1 MVRNL
6 VGPPATAEDF
16 FDREDEQR
24 EIWELLEHDHLLL
37 LAPRRVGKTSLL
49 RRIQETAEER
59 GVHAVYLSA
68 AEADDE
74 VRFVDRLLA
83 AVGENDAG
91 ARALRQLRK
100 SPVGRFLGRV
110 KGIGV
115 AGFRLELD
123 PAGHEWLAIGETLA
137 ETLDHQDDR
146 WLVLVD
152 ELPLFVLALLR
163 LDPSAGR
170 ARKFLGWFRSVRQR
184 ADLGSGP
191 RWMLAGSI
199 GLDTVAARWN
209 LGDTINDL
217 HVFHLGAF
225 SAAAADG
232 LLRELSATHELPLP
246 DEVRSH
252 LIRRVG
258 WLIPY
263 HLQVLFSRLRH
274 LCRENGCTA
283 TVAMVDTAFE
293 DLLSPAHK
301 AYFDYWRQRLY
312 EELGTSDADAALALL
327 AAAARDERGASRNVL
342 EQSLP
347 GAPSDSAPRSAK
359 ARYLLDVLE
368 GDGYLV
374 SEEGRYRFRSPL
386 LREYWLRRVLP

>member
-6 VGPPATAEDF
+6 VGTPATANDF
-16 FDREDEQR
+16 FDREDEQQ
-24 EIWELLEHDHLLL
+24 EIWSLLDHDHLLL

-49 RRIQETAEER
+49 RRIQEKARER
-59 GVHAVYLSA
+59 DVHAVYVSA

-74 VRFVDRLLA
+74 VRFVDRLMA
-83 AVGENDAG
+83 AVAEHDAG
-91 ARALRQLRK
+91 AKAIRQLRK
-100 SPVGRFLGRV
+100 SPVGNILKRV

-115 AGFRLELD
+115 AGFTLELD
-123 PAGHEWLAIGETLA
+123 PLGQEWLAIGETLT
-137 ETLDHQDDR
+137 EMLDEQQGR

-163 LDPSAGR
+163 LDPTAGR
-170 ARKFLGWFRSVRQR
+170 ARKFLGWFHSVRQR
-184 ADLGSGP
+184 TDLRGGP
-191 RWMLAGSI
+191 RWILAGSI

-217 HVFHLGAF
+217 HLFHLGAF
-225 SAAAADG
+225 SPAAADG
-232 LLRELSATHELPLP
+232 LLRELSSSYDLPLT
-246 DEVRSH
+246 DEARAH

-263 HLQVLFSRLRH
+263 HLQVLFSRLRR
-274 LCRENGCTA
+274 LCKERGCA
-283 TVAMVDTAFE
+283 ASSDVIDEAFE
-293 DLLSPAHK
+293 DLLAPANK
-301 AYFDYWRQRLY
+301 AYFDYWRQRLH
-312 EELGTSDADAALALL
+312 EELGEPEAGSALVLL
-327 AAAARDERGASRNVL
+327 AAAAREEAGASRRVL

-347 GAPSDSAPRSAK
+347 AGWAEPAERSEK
-359 ARYLLDVLE
+359 VRYLLDVLE

-374 SEEGRYRFRSPL
+374 SEGKRYRFRSPL